1 MRSTDC
7 ISKETA
13 IARLYKAID
22 LLINKVMK
30 YGEG

>member
-1 MRSTDC
+1 MRSTDY

-13 IARLYKAID
+13 IARYN

>member
-1 MRSTDC
+1 MRSTDY

-13 IARLYKAID
+13 IARYKAID
-22 LLINKVMK
+22 LLINKVIK